1 MADTNKVR
9 YGFKNV
15 YYSVLTETEGEVT
28 FATPKAWKGAKSL
41 TLDPEGD
48 TQTFYADDMAYFTQS
63 TNNGY
68 SGTLEM
74 AYLPDDVLKDI
85 FGYFEINDGMLAED
99 ANVAPKSVA
108 LLCEFNGDQK
118 AVRHVFY
125 KIVFGRPGTEANTQE
140 DTIEPDTQ
148 SIDITCVPIA
158 DGEHNWIK
166 AKCPSTSAKYA
177 TFFETAPKLPV
188 PQEEA

>member
-48 TQTFYADDMAYFTQS
+48 TQTFYADDMAY
-63 TNNGY
+63 
-68 SGTLEM
+68 
-74 AYLPDDVLKDI
+74 LPDDVLKDI
-85 FGYFEINDGMLAED
+85 FGYFETEDGMLAED